1 MRVQERLDR
10 IDTRLQRRHDV
21 GFGSNVWAVAGSAT
35 ADGRSLLAS
44 DGHLPLTVPPLFY
57 QIGLDTQH
65 LGEGPI
71 HQLGMV
77 IPGMFMMG
85 PGTNGYTAWSQTQ
98 LFGDITDWYVEELT
112 LDAAG
117 KPVSS
122 LFQGEMRPLKA
133 VDETFT
139 VRDVPLLGSEG
150 RTETW
155 TRWTTFDGRII
166 TDIEGRSAKRDEP
179 LEDGETLIQMQGT
192 FVVPQDLN
200 GDGRI
205 AAVSFD
211 YVPLD
216 GSGMYKA
223 VDEFGLA
230 KTVQE
235 WREATKKLVGYSQ
248 NMIATDAD
256 GSIMYSS
263 YQAVPCRG
271 YLPKDDAGA
280 WIEHAHPGLLID
292 GSQYGGFTIPRD
304 QYTVDETK
312 GQTDPYQC
320 VVPWNAV
327 PWSIDPQQQFG
338 QCQQRPWRAKR
349 RWHVQQRYALHWR
362 TMA

>member
-1 MRVQERLDR
+1 
-10 IDTRLQRRHDV
+10 
-21 GFGSNVWAVAGSAT
+21 
-35 ADGRSLLAS
+35 
-44 DGHLPLTVPPLFY
+44 
-57 QIGLDTQH
+57 
-65 LGEGPI
+65 
-71 HQLGMV
+71 
-77 IPGMFMMG
+77 
-85 PGTNGYTAWSQTQ
+85 
-98 LFGDITDWYVEELT
+98 
-112 LDAAG
+112 
-117 KPVSS
+117 
-122 LFQGEMRPLKA
+122 
-133 VDETFT
+133 
-139 VRDVPLLGSEG
+139 
-150 RTETW
+150 
-155 TRWTTFDGRII
+155 
-166 TDIEGRSAKRDEP
+166 
-179 LEDGETLIQMQGT
+179 MQGT

-292 GSQYGGFTIPRD
+292 GSQYGGFGFIPRD

-327 PWSIDPQQQFG
+327 PWSIDPQQQFLVNANNDPGG
-338 QCQQRPWRAKR
+338 QSVDGTFNNDTHYIGGPWFEGYRADTIERILEDEVQSKSSTLASMQALQGNHQSRLGEQFVPFLQEAIDRAEDARDDTSDDHTPNGSLRCLTPTR
-349 RWHVQQRYALHWR
+349 RRLHPRSPKTGYVVSGWLPSKIWGGYVL
-362 TMA
+362 

>member
-1 MRVQERLDR
+1 M
-10 IDTRLQRRHDV
+10 
-21 GFGSNVWAVAGSAT
+21 
-35 ADGRSLLAS
+35 
-44 DGHLPLTVPPLFY
+44 FY

-280 WIEHAHPGLLID
+280 WIEHARIL
-292 GSQYGGFTIPRD
+292 
-304 QYTVDETK
+304 
-312 GQTDPYQC
+312 
-320 VVPWNAV
+320 
-327 PWSIDPQQQFG
+327 
-338 QCQQRPWRAKR
+338 
-349 RWHVQQRYALHWR
+349 
-362 TMA
+362 